1 MAHVG
6 YTERA
11 DSAGQIQDMEQRLR
25 EYEDALD
32 ELVRVECV
40 PIDRMCCL

>member
-1 MAHVG
+1 MARVG

-11 DSAGQIQDMEQRLR
+11 ESAGQIQDMEQRLR

-32 ELVRVECV
+32 ELVCVCVCVECV
-40 PIDRMCCL
+40 SYR